1 MSSNLIE
8 ILKNNSEVIHGQ
20 GVSISKVKEAAK
32 MLELT
37 FSLDYIDYL
46 EHFGILA
53 YDGQELT
60 GLIGD
65 DRTNVVNI
73 TKELWK
79 ENPLIPHN
87 LYVIEDT
94 GIDTIVVWQNEKGQI
109 FQSAVGLEPVKICD
123 SLIEFLFDY

>member
-46 EHFGILA
+46 
-53 YDGQELT
+53 
-60 GLIGD
+60 
-65 DRTNVVNI
+65 
-73 TKELWK
+73 

>member
-46 EHFGILA
+46 EHFGIL
-53 YDGQELT
+53 
-60 GLIGD
+60 
-65 DRTNVVNI
+65 
-73 TKELWK
+73 
-79 ENPLIPHN
+79 
-87 LYVIEDT
+87 
-94 GIDTIVVWQNEKGQI
+94 
-109 FQSAVGLEPVKICD
+109 
-123 SLIEFLFDY
+123 SLIHI